1 MGCTTGLVSET
12 LSFDSNKKQ
21 PSSLIKQKEN
31 VAAVVTLNRKK
42 TLMPRMLPF

>member
-12 LSFDSNKKQ
+12 LSFDSTKKQ
-21 PSSLIKQKEN
+21 PSSLIKQEN